1 MPLGTRVTGLTSPPE
16 LPCASPTT
24 PRSPPASSQQSQAPR
39 ASQPVVGTGRLE
51 PLPRLRGS
59 SGGNQSGGRG
69 SPAGLSASPRPG
81 SQRWGQPCCQGPWWA
96 VLRALPPLCQN
107 QQERQALFAPLPPKA
122 PRATSLGLPPPG
134 KQGERGPA
142 LLLVASVEQGQ
153 GRGAAVGVPRVLP
166 VCLAGG
172 PSLEGTSVPC
182 HIPSLPRASNSCQ
195 NTLGRAGSHPPP
207 S

>member
-16 LPCASPTT
+16 LLCASPTA
-24 PRSPPASSQQSQAPR
+24 PRPPPASSQQSQAPR

-59 SGGNQSGGRG
+59 SGGNQRGRG

-81 SQRWGQPCCQGPWWA
+81 SQRRGQPCCRGPWWA

-122 PRATSLGLPPPG
+122 PRATSLGLPPRG

-142 LLLVASVEQGQ
+142 LLLVASVEQER

-166 VCLAGG
+166 VCLVGG
-172 PSLEGTSVPC
+172 PSLKGTSVPC
-182 HIPSLPRASNSCQ
+182 HIPPLPRASTQLSEH
-195 NTLGRAGSHPPP
+195 AGVGGQPPP
-207 S
+207 RPS